1 MAVIPEPIIDRIRE
15 SVNIVDL
22 IGRYVTLKKRG
33 RNYLG
38 LCPFHTEK
46 TPSFSVNPE
55 KQIFHCFGC
64 GTGGNVFTFLMR
76 YENLSFVDAVK
87 RLADETGIK
96 IPISAE
102 AKKQESENEQLF
114 RANEVAE
121 SFYHQ
126 QLKHAPAAVHEY
138 LQRRGIS
145 AETLAQFKLGYASGE
160 WDGLLKYLERNGFSL
175 NPYKKLGLL
184 LESEKSGRLFD
195 RFRNRLMFPIHNQS
209 GKVVGFGGRALL
221 DEPNSPKYMNSPESP
236 VYQKSRIL
244 YGLYFS
250 KEAIRESGA
259 VIFVEGYMDF
269 LQLYQ
274 SGIRNVVA
282 TSGTALTEEHAR
294 LIRRYT
300 NRVYLCY
307 DADTA
312 GINAAVRGGEILFQQ
327 LLEVEALILPAG
339 EDPDSFVKANG
350 KEAFL
355 ALLKEAKDY
364 LAFRL
369 SILNQKYDLQKAAER
384 SRAVAE
390 ALEMLLPMQDAI
402 RSGFYLEKIAEQL
415 QVSPA
420 TLMNEFQRRQKA
432 RRQREQFA
440 GQVPAGEPSPEA
452 SASASGQSLSG
463 ASPAG
468 APMVFTGAWGGEKD
482 VILLLLNYFE
492 EIHEYVFQH
501 LQEEDFLNPE
511 FRELFAM
518 IKSHPESG
526 EPAGA
531 RNLLHFVLENVPGEA
546 VKTLLLR
553 ELEQS
558 NREFHKPALYLQDCI
573 KRIKIAR
580 YQAKIDLAKRR
591 MKEIPPGDPRQ
602 LQFLKEINEANIQV
616 KKWQDVVS
624 SEEG

>member
-1 MAVIPEPIIDRIRE
+1 MAGIPEPIIERIRE
-15 SVNIVDL
+15 SVNIVDV

-38 LCPFHTEK
+38 LCPFHSEK
-46 TPSFSVNPE
+46 TPSFTVNPE

-76 YENLSFVDAVK
+76 YENLSFVDVVK

-96 IPISAE
+96 IPVSQE
-102 AKKQESENEQLF
+102 VQRQQSESEQFF

-121 SFYHQ
+121 NFYHQ
-126 QLKHAPAAVHEY
+126 QLKQAPAMVQEY

-184 LESEKSGRLFD
+184 LESEKSGKLFD

-209 GKVVGFGGRALL
+209 GKVIGFGGRALV
-221 DEPNSPKYMNSPESP
+221 DEPNSPRYMNSPESP

-274 SGIRNVVA
+274 AGIRNVVA

-307 DADTA
+307 DADNA

-327 LLEVEALILPAG
+327 LLEVEVLILPAG
-339 EDPDSFVKANG
+339 EDPDSFVKTNG
-350 KEAFL
+350 KAAFL

-390 ALEMLLPMQDAI
+390 ALEMLLPMQDSI

-415 QVSPA
+415 QVPPT
-420 TLMNEFQRRQKA
+420 TLLNEFQRRQKA
-432 RRQREQFA
+432 RQQQDPFREQ
-440 GQVPAGEPSPEA
+440 GREGKD
-452 SASASGQSLSG
+452 
-463 ASPAG
+463 SPATT
-468 APMVFTGAWGGEKD
+468 APVAENARKIALVFTGAWGGEKD

-492 EIHEYVFQH
+492 EIHGYVFQH

-511 FRELFAM
+511 FRELFAL
-518 IKSHPESG
+518 IKSQAESG
-526 EPAGA
+526 ELTDTHH
-531 RNLLHFVLENVPGEA
+531 LLHFVLQNLPEEG

-573 KRIKIAR
+573 KQIKIAR
-580 YQAKIDLAKRR
+580 YQAKIDLARR
-591 MKEIPPGDPRQ
+591 RLKELPANDPQQ
-602 LQFLKEINEANIQV
+602 LQLLKEINEATNQV

-624 SEEG
+624 KEEG

>member
-1 MAVIPEPIIDRIRE
+1 MAGIPESIIDRIRE
-15 SVNIVDL
+15 SVNIVDV

-46 TPSFSVNPE
+46 TPSFNVNPE

-96 IPISAE
+96 IPVSQE

-121 SFYHQ
+121 SVYHQ
-126 QLKHAPAAVHEY
+126 QLKQAPAAVQEY

-145 AETLAQFKLGYASGE
+145 AETREQFKLGYASGE

-184 LESEKSGRLFD
+184 LESEKSGKLFD

-209 GKVVGFGGRALL
+209 GKVIGFGGRALL

-274 SGIRNVVA
+274 AGIRNVVA

-300 NRVYLCY
+300 SRVYLCY

-369 SILNQKYDLQKAAER
+369 SILNRKYDLQKAAER

-415 QVSPA
+415 QVPA
-420 TLMNEFQRRQKA
+420 TTLLNEFQRRQKA
-432 RRQREQFA
+432 RRQQNQFREQGREGGDSPGA
-440 GQVPAGEPSPEA
+440 APAAAE
-452 SASASGQSLSG
+452 SAAK
-463 ASPAG
+463 
-468 APMVFTGAWGGEKD
+468 APLVFTGAWGGEKD
-482 VILLLLNYFE
+482 VILLLISYFKD
-492 EIHEYVFQH
+492 IHEYVFNH
-501 LQEEDFLNPE
+501 LQEDDFLNPE
-511 FRELFAM
+511 FRELFAL
-518 IKSHPESG
+518 IKSRRESG
-526 EPAGA
+526 ESSGA
-531 RNLLHFVLENVPGEA
+531 PNLLHFVLENIPGEA

-580 YQAKIDLAKRR
+580 YQAKIDLAKRQ
-591 MKEIPPGDPRQ
+591 MKELAPNDPRQ
-602 LQFLKEINEANIQV
+602 LQFLMEINDANIQV

-624 SEEG
+624 SDDG

>member
-1 MAVIPEPIIDRIRE
+1 MAVIPEPIIERIRE
-15 SVNIVDL
+15 SVNIVDV

-96 IPISAE
+96 IPVSQE

-126 QLKHAPAAVHEY
+126 QLKHAPATVQEY

-145 AETLAQFKLGYASGE
+145 AETREQFKLGYASGE
-160 WDGLLKYLERNGFSL
+160 WEGLLKYLERNGFSL

-184 LESEKSGRLFD
+184 LESEKSGKLFD

-209 GKVVGFGGRALL
+209 GKVIGFGGRALL

-274 SGIRNVVA
+274 AGIRNVVA

-415 QVSPA
+415 QVPPT
-420 TLMNEFQRRQKA
+420 TLLNEFQRRQKA
-432 RRQREQFA
+432 RRQRDQFREQ
-440 GQVPAGEPSPEA
+440 GGE
-452 SASASGQSLSG
+452 GG
-463 ASPAG
+463 DSPA
-468 APMVFTGAWGGEKD
+468 AESAAKPPLVFTGAWGGEKD
-482 VILLLLNYFE
+482 VILLLISYFKD
-492 EIHEYVFQH
+492 IHEYVFNH
-501 LQEEDFLNPE
+501 LQEDDFLNPE
-511 FRELFAM
+511 FRELFAL
-518 IKSHPESG
+518 IKSRRESG
-526 EPAGA
+526 ESSGA
-531 RNLLHFVLENVPGEA
+531 PNLLHFVLENIPGEA

-580 YQAKIDLAKRR
+580 YQAKIDLAKRQ
-591 MKEIPPGDPRQ
+591 MKELTPNDPRQ

-624 SEEG
+624 SDDG

>member
-1 MAVIPEPIIDRIRE
+1 MAGIPESIIDRIRE
-15 SVNIVDL
+15 SVNIVDV

-46 TPSFSVNPE
+46 TPSFNVNPE

-96 IPISAE
+96 IPVSQE

-121 SFYHQ
+121 SVYHQ
-126 QLKHAPAAVHEY
+126 QLKQAPAAVQEY

-145 AETLAQFKLGYASGE
+145 AETREQFKLGYASGE

-175 NPYKKLGLL
+175 NPYKKSGLL
-184 LESEKSGRLFD
+184 LESEKSGKLFD

-209 GKVVGFGGRALL
+209 GKVIGFGGRALL

-274 SGIRNVVA
+274 AGIRNVVA

-300 NRVYLCY
+300 SRVYLCY

-369 SILNQKYDLQKAAER
+369 SILNRKYDLQKAAER

-415 QVSPA
+415 QVPA
-420 TLMNEFQRRQKA
+420 TTLLNEFQRRQKA
-432 RRQREQFA
+432 RRQQNQFREQGREGGDSPGA
-440 GQVPAGEPSPEA
+440 APAAGE
-452 SASASGQSLSG
+452 SAAKTPL
-463 ASPAG
+463 
-468 APMVFTGAWGGEKD
+468 VFTGAWGGEKD
-482 VILLLLNYFE
+482 VILLLISYFKD
-492 EIHEYVFQH
+492 IHEYVFNH
-501 LQEEDFLNPE
+501 LQEDDFLNPE
-511 FRELFAM
+511 FRELFAL
-518 IKSHPESG
+518 IKSRRESG
-526 EPAGA
+526 ESSGA
-531 RNLLHFVLENVPGEA
+531 PNLLHFVLENIPGEA

-580 YQAKIDLAKRR
+580 YQAKIDLAKRQ
-591 MKEIPPGDPRQ
+591 MKELAPNDPRQ
-602 LQFLKEINEANIQV
+602 LQFLMEINDANIQV

-624 SEEG
+624 SDDG

>member
-1 MAVIPEPIIDRIRE
+1 MAGIPESIIDRIRE
-15 SVNIVDL
+15 SVNIVDV

-46 TPSFSVNPE
+46 TPSFNVNPE

-96 IPISAE
+96 IPVSQE

-121 SFYHQ
+121 SVYHQ
-126 QLKHAPAAVHEY
+126 QLKQAPAAVQEY

-145 AETLAQFKLGYASGE
+145 AETREQFKLGYASGE

-184 LESEKSGRLFD
+184 LESEKSGKLFD

-209 GKVVGFGGRALL
+209 GKVIGFGGRALL

-274 SGIRNVVA
+274 AGIRNVVA

-369 SILNQKYDLQKAAER
+369 SILNRKYDLQKAAER

-415 QVSPA
+415 QVPA
-420 TLMNEFQRRQKA
+420 TTLLNEFQRRQKA
-432 RRQREQFA
+432 RRQQNQFREQGREGGDSPGA
-440 GQVPAGEPSPEA
+440 APAAAE
-452 SASASGQSLSG
+452 SAAK
-463 ASPAG
+463 
-468 APMVFTGAWGGEKD
+468 APLVFTGAWGGEKD
-482 VILLLLNYFE
+482 VILLLISYFKD
-492 EIHEYVFQH
+492 IHDYVFNH
-501 LQEEDFLNPE
+501 LQEDDFLNPE
-511 FRELFAM
+511 FRELFAL
-518 IKSHPESG
+518 IKSRRESG
-526 EPAGA
+526 ESSGA
-531 RNLLHFVLENVPGEA
+531 PNLLHFVLENIPGEA

-580 YQAKIDLAKRR
+580 YQAKIDLAKRQ
-591 MKEIPPGDPRQ
+591 MKELAPNDPRQ
-602 LQFLKEINEANIQV
+602 LQFLMEINDANIQV

-624 SEEG
+624 SDDG

>member
-1 MAVIPEPIIDRIRE
+1 MAGIPESIIDRIRE
-15 SVNIVDL
+15 SVNIVDV

-46 TPSFSVNPE
+46 TPSFNVNPE

-96 IPISAE
+96 IPVSQE

-121 SFYHQ
+121 SVYHQ
-126 QLKHAPAAVHEY
+126 QLKQAPAAVQEY

-145 AETLAQFKLGYASGE
+145 AETREQFKLGYASGE

-175 NPYKKLGLL
+175 NPYKKSGLL
-184 LESEKSGRLFD
+184 LESEKSGKLFD

-209 GKVVGFGGRALL
+209 GKVIGFGGRALL

-274 SGIRNVVA
+274 AGIRNVVA

-300 NRVYLCY
+300 SRVYLCY

-369 SILNQKYDLQKAAER
+369 TILNRKYDLQKAAER

-415 QVSPA
+415 QVPA
-420 TLMNEFQRRQKA
+420 TTLLNEFQRRQKA
-432 RRQREQFA
+432 RRQQNQFREQGREGGDSPGA
-440 GQVPAGEPSPEA
+440 APAAGE
-452 SASASGQSLSG
+452 SAAK
-463 ASPAG
+463 
-468 APMVFTGAWGGEKD
+468 APLVFTGAWGGEKD
-482 VILLLLNYFE
+482 VILLLISYFKD
-492 EIHEYVFQH
+492 IHDYVFNH
-501 LQEEDFLNPE
+501 LQEDDFLNPE
-511 FRELFAM
+511 FRELFAL
-518 IKSHPESG
+518 IKSRRESG
-526 EPAGA
+526 ESSGA
-531 RNLLHFVLENVPGEA
+531 PNLLHFVLENIPGEA

-580 YQAKIDLAKRR
+580 YQAKIDLAKRQ
-591 MKEIPPGDPRQ
+591 MKELAPNDPRQ
-602 LQFLKEINEANIQV
+602 LQFLMEINDANIQV

-624 SEEG
+624 SDDG

>member
-1 MAVIPEPIIDRIRE
+1 MAVIPEPIIERIRE
-15 SVNIVDL
+15 SVNIVDV

-96 IPISAE
+96 IPVSQE

-121 SFYHQ
+121 GFYHQ
-126 QLKHAPAAVHEY
+126 QLKHAPAAVQEY

-145 AETLAQFKLGYASGE
+145 AETREQFKLGYASGE

-184 LESEKSGRLFD
+184 LESEKSGKLFD

-209 GKVVGFGGRALL
+209 GKVIGFGGRELL

-274 SGIRNVVA
+274 AGIRNVVA

-415 QVSPA
+415 QVPPT
-420 TLMNEFQRRQKA
+420 TLLNEFQRRQKA
-432 RRQREQFA
+432 RRQRDQFRER
-440 GQVPAGEPSPEA
+440 GGE
-452 SASASGQSLSG
+452 GG
-463 ASPAG
+463 DSPAA
-468 APMVFTGAWGGEKD
+468 APTAAESAAKAPLVFTGAWGGEKD
-482 VILLLLNYFE
+482 VILLLISYFKD
-492 EIHEYVFQH
+492 IHEYVFNH
-501 LQEEDFLNPE
+501 LQEDDFLNPE
-511 FRELFAM
+511 FRELFAL
-518 IKSHPESG
+518 IKSRRESG
-526 EPAGA
+526 EHSGA
-531 RNLLHFVLENVPGEA
+531 PNLLHFVLENIPGEA

-573 KRIKIAR
+573 KQIKIAR

-591 MKEIPPGDPRQ
+591 MKEIPPNDPQQ
-602 LQFLKEINEANIQV
+602 LQLLKEINEANVQV

-624 SEEG
+624 SDDE

>member
-1 MAVIPEPIIDRIRE
+1 MAGIPESIIDRIRE
-15 SVNIVDL
+15 SVNIVDV

-46 TPSFSVNPE
+46 TPSFNVNPE

-96 IPISAE
+96 IPVSQE

-121 SFYHQ
+121 GFYHQ
-126 QLKHAPAAVHEY
+126 QLKQAPAAVQEY

-145 AETLAQFKLGYASGE
+145 AETREQFKLGYASGE

-175 NPYKKLGLL
+175 NPYKKSGLL
-184 LESEKSGRLFD
+184 LESEKSGKLFD

-209 GKVVGFGGRALL
+209 GKVIGFGGRALL

-274 SGIRNVVA
+274 AGIRNVVA

-369 SILNQKYDLQKAAER
+369 SILNRKYDLQKAAER

-415 QVSPA
+415 QVPA
-420 TLMNEFQRRQKA
+420 TTLLNEFQRRQKA
-432 RRQREQFA
+432 RRQQNQFREQGREGGDSPGA
-440 GQVPAGEPSPEA
+440 APAAAE
-452 SASASGQSLSG
+452 SAAK
-463 ASPAG
+463 
-468 APMVFTGAWGGEKD
+468 APLVFTGAWGGEKD
-482 VILLLLNYFE
+482 VILLLISYFKD
-492 EIHEYVFQH
+492 IHEYVFNH
-501 LQEEDFLNPE
+501 LQEDDFLNPE
-511 FRELFAM
+511 FRELFVL
-518 IKSHPESG
+518 IKSRRESG
-526 EPAGA
+526 ESSGA
-531 RNLLHFVLENVPGEA
+531 PNLLHFVLENIPGEA

-580 YQAKIDLAKRR
+580 YQAKIDLAKRQ
-591 MKEIPPGDPRQ
+591 MKEFAPNDPRQ
-602 LQFLKEINEANIQV
+602 LQLLKEINDANIQV

-624 SEEG
+624 SDDG

>member
-1 MAVIPEPIIDRIRE
+1 MAGIPESIIDRIRE
-15 SVNIVDL
+15 SVNIVDV

-46 TPSFSVNPE
+46 TPSFNVNPE

-96 IPISAE
+96 IPVSQE

-121 SFYHQ
+121 SVYHQ
-126 QLKHAPAAVHEY
+126 QLKQAPAAVQEY

-145 AETLAQFKLGYASGE
+145 AETREQFKLGYASGE

-184 LESEKSGRLFD
+184 LESEKSGKLFD

-209 GKVVGFGGRALL
+209 GKVIGFGGRALL

-274 SGIRNVVA
+274 AGIRNVVA

-300 NRVYLCY
+300 SRVYLCY

-369 SILNQKYDLQKAAER
+369 SILNRKYDLQKAAER

-415 QVSPA
+415 QVPA
-420 TLMNEFQRRQKA
+420 TTLLNEFQRRQKA
-432 RRQREQFA
+432 RRQQDQFREQ
-440 GQVPAGEPSPEA
+440 GREGGDSPDAENA
-452 SASASGQSLSG
+452 AK
-463 ASPAG
+463 
-468 APMVFTGAWGGEKD
+468 APLVFTGAWGGEKD
-482 VILLLLNYFE
+482 VILLLISYFKD
-492 EIHEYVFQH
+492 IHDYVFNH
-501 LQEEDFLNPE
+501 LQEDDFLNPE
-511 FRELFAM
+511 FRELFAL
-518 IKSHPESG
+518 IKSRRESG
-526 EPAGA
+526 ESSGA
-531 RNLLHFVLENVPGEA
+531 PNLLHFVLENIPGEA

-580 YQAKIDLAKRR
+580 YQAKIDLAKRQ
-591 MKEIPPGDPRQ
+591 MKELAPNDPRQ
-602 LQFLKEINEANIQV
+602 LQFLMEINDANIQV

-624 SEEG
+624 SDDG

>member
-1 MAVIPEPIIDRIRE
+1 MAGIPEPIIERIRE
-15 SVNIVDL
+15 SVNIVDV

-38 LCPFHTEK
+38 LCPFHSEK
-46 TPSFSVNPE
+46 TPSFTINPE

-76 YENLSFVDAVK
+76 YENLSFVDVVK

-96 IPISAE
+96 IPVSQE
-102 AKKQESENEQLF
+102 VQRQQSESEQFF

-121 SFYHQ
+121 NFYHQ
-126 QLKHAPAAVHEY
+126 QLKQAPAMVQEY

-184 LESEKSGRLFD
+184 LESEKSGKLFD

-209 GKVVGFGGRALL
+209 GKVIGFGGRALV
-221 DEPNSPKYMNSPESP
+221 DEPNSPRYMNSPESP

-274 SGIRNVVA
+274 AGIRNVVA
-282 TSGTALTEEHAR
+282 TSGTALTEEQAR

-307 DADTA
+307 DADNA

-327 LLEVEALILPAG
+327 LLEVEVLILPAG
-339 EDPDSFVKANG
+339 EDPDSFVKTNG
-350 KEAFL
+350 KAAFL

-390 ALEMLLPMQDAI
+390 ALEMLLPMQDSI

-415 QVSPA
+415 QVPPT
-420 TLMNEFQRRQKA
+420 TLLNEFQRRQKA
-432 RRQREQFA
+432 RQQQDPFREQ
-440 GQVPAGEPSPEA
+440 GREGKD
-452 SASASGQSLSG
+452 
-463 ASPAG
+463 SPATT
-468 APMVFTGAWGGEKD
+468 APVAENARKIALVFTGAWGGEKD

-492 EIHEYVFQH
+492 EIHGYVFQH

-511 FRELFAM
+511 FRELFAL
-518 IKSHPESG
+518 IKSQAESG
-526 EPAGA
+526 ELTDTHH
-531 RNLLHFVLENVPGEA
+531 LLHFVLQNLPEEG

-573 KRIKIAR
+573 KQIKIAR
-580 YQAKIDLAKRR
+580 YQAKIDLARR
-591 MKEIPPGDPRQ
+591 RLKELPANDPQQ
-602 LQFLKEINEANIQV
+602 LQLLKEINEATNQV

-624 SEEG
+624 KEEG